1 MNCFSFAYVCD
12 GDPRYLAMYL
22 KIVDSALIAHL
33 GHTRRRSGKSATSEA
48 LFFLH
53 ARSDGLDDRR
63 RHLEGIPPISDVV
76 PVRNPIKIG
85 IDRPDITIR
94 ILMDQQPH
102 RLVQAGIWI

>member
-22 KIVDSALIAHL
+22 ILSVDPSSAQP

-94 ILMDQQPH
+94 ILMDQ
-102 RLVQAGIWI
+102 